1 MIEKYI
7 AALVAEQEELANYVK
22 GKVAAIAFPEQAV
35 KVTQPVASNNHKG
48 ISMLCMAGGA
58 LALVAGCCIGKGGLS
73 ATGGIAIAA
82 GAGLLFMDRNKTSNG
97 MVQREVDFYRV
108 TSYYYKSLSAIYKY
122 VADCWTT
129 ALTDLKSQLKA
140 DIQQSGLSEEQKNQ
154 AIQSVL
160 TTSVVIM
167 SMSDLSKK
175 LSAIEKAKDEN
186 GYRQFVSVFERECL
200 AALSTACEEQKAVYG
215 KLAGIVE

>member
-7 AALVAEQEELANYVK
+7 AALAAEQEELTNYVK
-22 GKVAAIAFPEQAV
+22 DKVAAIAFPEQAV
-35 KVTQPVASNNHKG
+35 KETQPVPSNSHKG

-58 LALVAGCCIGKGGLS
+58 LALVAGCCIGKGGLA

-82 GAGLLFMDRNKTSNG
+82 GAGLLIVDRNNSCSGT
-97 MVQREVDFYRV
+97 VQRVVDYYRV
-108 TSYYYKSLSAIYKY
+108 TSHYYKSLSAIYKY
-122 VADCWTT
+122 VADHWTT

-140 DIQQSGLSEEQKNQ
+140 DIMQLGLSEEQKNQ

-167 SMSDLSKK
+167 SMSEMSKK

-186 GYRQFVSVFERECL
+186 GYRQFVYVFERECL
-200 AALSTACEEQKAVYG
+200 AALTTACDEQKAVYS
-215 KLAGIVE
+215 KLAGIFD